1 MEAAPPI
8 APPARITGKH
18 PRPNSHLIPE
28 HGRARRV
35 QQFGLA
41 KTNSVSESAEDMRR
55 WGSDFCCFSERSQR
69 AIYADS
75 ESLASAPLQ
84 QPALSQAAPSLATDC
99 HPERSKITREAND
112 PAKSRDLL
120 SAYIATD
127 ERPSLFRSHRH
138 APCGDSR
145 LGCPSL
151 GAARRPLPHCRPP
164 ADKSE

>member
-1 MEAAPPI
+1 M
-8 APPARITGKH
+8 T
-18 PRPNSHLIPE
+18 L
-28 HGRARRV
+28 
-35 QQFGLA
+35 
-41 KTNSVSESAEDMRR
+41 
-55 WGSDFCCFSERSQR
+55 
-69 AIYADS
+69 
-75 ESLASAPLQ
+75 APLT
-84 QPALSQAAPSLATDC
+84 SLGLVSSHTNLLAMGQRRYAIK
-99 HPERSKITREAND
+99 RSKITREAND